1 MSLHATGEDEA
12 KGIQCGI
19 TGRSGHCT
27 CMRSTV
33 MHTQAAN
40 TIADAAAQDHTIAV
54 TGFAVR
60 VLKSTTICP
69 SGVGLGV
76 GLGGRV
82 VPPAWVGVGVGLGA
96 RDEVGVGLGGRVVP
110 PAWVGVGVGLGA
122 RDEVGVGLGGRVV
135 PPAWVGVGVG
145 LGARDE
151 VGVALGGRV
160 VPPAGAWVGVVLGA
174 CRTVVCVT
182 GFTCVTW
189 TVPPTAVPRFCSLAV
204 SSVGVAAVLIVVTTL
219 TLATGAAVTLAVK
232 ILLDVVCNAADSAE
246 ASCAVV

>member
-69 SGVGLGV
+69 SGVGL
-76 GLGGRV
+76 
-82 VPPAWVGVGVGLGA
+82 
-96 RDEVGVGLGGRVVP
+96 GVGLGGRVVP